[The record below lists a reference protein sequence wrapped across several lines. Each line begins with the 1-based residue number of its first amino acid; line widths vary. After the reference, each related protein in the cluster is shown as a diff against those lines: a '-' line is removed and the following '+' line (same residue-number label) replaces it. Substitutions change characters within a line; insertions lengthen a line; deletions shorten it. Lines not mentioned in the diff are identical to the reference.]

1 MEMID
6 VLKKLQEIAETKP
19 ELVKDAVESVEKT
32 NPKEVEENAVESEA
46 PTNKEPVKEYEDK
59 IQEYSVGSYK
69 DFLKSKGMDI
79 YKLKGDDH
87 VKWAKEY
94 RAAKDQGGEAE
105 YKKSGS
111 RDHKTYTP
119 STSDEPA
126 KVEADTFDPGTGGL
140 KAKTPGGM
148 SDVHIGADEYI
159 GNYTR
164 DDAPD
169 TLKMPK
175 ADVLKAMAQ
184 EKAKAPFPLSYE
196 IETAMT
202 MVDEKFEDDGSPK
215 DDMPE
220 PDMDMASAE
229 PETIEPTIEEGP
241 HEDKQKAMQTLEALR
256 DMVMELD
263 IEDDAKT
270 SAHTALDQVGEDIMM
285 NTSMGDIDAE
295 STELNTNTMA
305 TEGKKQVNE
314 DIKMTADTPEE
325 AGMLMQIMKLA
336 GVQQVTPDML
346 GGQEPQAEPEANPE
360 HGDEGHDHSDCPVCG
375 DDAVGSEDMGKMRD
389 LITAPDQEKNE
400 ETFANSVGEKDLPK
414 TSDVDTLVNV
424 HSGGENR
431 QKQQVRKEYPG
442 DNPLAVKEDT
452 ITELDL
458 ADSFRAQYEG
468 FKKSYQEAAKVT
480 EKKAK
485 PDFLDMDKD
494 GDKKEPMKKAIAD
507 KK

>member
-6 VLKKLQEIAETKP
+6 VLNKLQEIADKSP
-19 ELVKDAVESVEKT
+19 EVAKAIESVKQT
-32 NPKEVEENAVESEA
+32 NPKEVSENAVESEA

-59 IQEYSVGSYK
+59 IQEYKVGSFKEFLASKGRDIYR
-69 DFLKSKGMDI
+69 LKSDEYSKYAQE
-79 YKLKGDDH
+79 YK
-87 VKWAKEY
+87 
-94 RAAKDQGGEAE
+94 AAKQQTGDAEFAKRGTIDQ
-105 YKKSGS
+105 
-111 RDHKTYTP
+111 KTYTP
-119 STSDEPA
+119 STKDEPA
-126 KVEADTFDPGTGGL
+126 KVE
-140 KAKTPGGM
+140 GGM
-148 SDVHIGADEYI
+148 SDIHIGAEEVVGEFVDED
-159 GNYTR
+159 GN
-164 DDAPD
+164 
-169 TLKMPK
+169 LVQPK
-175 ADVLKAMAQ
+175 AQVLQAMKAEA
-184 EKAKAPFPLSYE
+184 EKAPFPKSYE
-196 IETAMT
+196 IETAMQ
-202 MVDEKFEDDGSPK
+202 MVADKFDDNGQAIDEVE
-215 DDMPE
+215 PE
-220 PDMDMASAE
+220 MASVE
-229 PETIEPTIEEGP
+229 PEVTEEPKIEEGP

-346 GGQEPQAEPEANPE
+346 GGQEAEPEANPE
-360 HGDEGHDHSDCPVCG
+360 HGDEGHDHSDCPVCS

-424 HSGGENR
+424 HSGGLNK

-452 ITELDL
+452 ITEADL

-494 GDKKEPMKKAIAD
+494 GDKKEPMKKAIKD